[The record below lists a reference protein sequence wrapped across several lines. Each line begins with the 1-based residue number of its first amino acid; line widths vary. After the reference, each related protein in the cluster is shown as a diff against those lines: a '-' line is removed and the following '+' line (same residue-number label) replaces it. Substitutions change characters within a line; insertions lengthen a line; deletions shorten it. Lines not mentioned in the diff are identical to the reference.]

1 MGFLSCDI
9 LLAACLAVN
18 PHVRANF
25 CGIRIWEVK
34 AQKAVAACEGHAGA
48 IRSLAFSENGYHM
61 ASASDDCI
69 KLWDLRK
76 LANFK

>member
-1 MGFLSCDI
+1 M
-9 LLAACLAVN
+9 
-18 PHVRANF
+18 
-25 CGIRIWEVK
+25 K